1 MSTPEAQFE
10 AQVADPA
17 RHAVADF
24 SPETDTML
32 VLFGGIAGGV
42 SMPVYEFFRV
52 TEGYPVK
59 RLFLRDPRRA
69 WYLRGLPGVGDDDAA
84 IEAALRET
92 IRQAGVTRVVM
103 AGASAGGFAALG
115 FGARLGVERVLAFSP
130 QTFIDRPQRAAA
142 GDDRWHDQIAALHAA
157 HGDSDPA
164 YDVRPI
170 VERAAGTHFDIHVS
184 DDDVLDRLHADRM
197 ASLANVTLHE
207 HVGGGHKLVKW
218 LRDEGRLGPLLADAL
233 GHVPRQNPSESSS
246 GAAAT

>member
-1 MSTPEAQFE
+1 MPDSDAMFA

-24 SPETDTML
+24 TPDSDTLL

-59 RLFLRDPRRA
+59 RLFLRDPNRA
-69 WYLRGLPGVGDDDAA
+69 WYLLGLPGIGDDADSV
-84 IEAALRET
+84 EAALRET
-92 IRQAGVTRVVM
+92 IRQTGVRRVVM

-130 QTFIDRPQRAAA
+130 QTFIDAAQRTSA

-157 HGDSDPA
+157 LGPSAPA
-164 YDVRPI
+164 YDVRPT
-170 VERAAGTHFDIHVS
+170 VERAPGTRVDIHVS
-184 DDDVLDRLHADRM
+184 DDDPLDMLHAARM
-197 ASLANVTLHE
+197 SPLTNVTVTE
-207 HVGGGHKLVKW
+207 HVGGGHRLVKW
-218 LRDEGRLGPLLADAL
+218 LRDGGKLGPLLAKAL
-233 GHVPRQNPSESSS
+233 DDFSQNPSESSS
-246 GAAAT
+246 GAAGR